1 MKEDPRGRLSI
12 VIQTVLAID
21 GNESDAVLL
30 FDNYE
35 RLEMASKTLTSFAY
49 IKYLAK
55 VKDNGQVKKAVDQIV
70 AFREK
75 NKRNSRVVHDVDK
88 ALKELADQ
96 KAAEG
101 LTDQVVYIRGEIR

>member
-1 MKEDPRGRLSI
+1 
-12 VIQTVLAID
+12 V
-21 GNESDAVLL
+21 
-30 FDNYE
+30 
-35 RLEMASKTLTSFAY
+35 
-49 IKYLAK
+49 K

-75 NKRNSRVVHDVDK
+75 NKRNIRVVHSNIDK

-101 LTDQVVYIRGEIR
+101 LMEQAQYIRGEIK